1 MPMYS
6 FHLCSPDGHSASFE
20 AVELE
25 NDAATFA
32 KAGELLAQHLSCDH
46 VEVWQGERGVVARH
60 REQPII
66 RPVDEPA

>member
-1 MPMYS
+1 MPVYT
-6 FHLCSPDGHSASFE
+6 FHIWSQDGHSPSFE
-20 AVELE
+20 AFELD

-32 KAGELLAQHLSCDH
+32 KAGDLLAQHLSCDH

-66 RPVDEPA
+66 RPVHEPA